1 MCSGCQLQSAGS
13 IVKTWLRDC
22 RRLETLQEKAE
33 EAEKKATKE
42 AEEKDKKEA
51 EENRQFTE
59 VYDLCHTFLAQ
70 RAKT

>member
-1 MCSGCQLQSAGS
+1 M
-13 IVKTWLRDC
+13 
-22 RRLETLQEKAE
+22 QEKAE